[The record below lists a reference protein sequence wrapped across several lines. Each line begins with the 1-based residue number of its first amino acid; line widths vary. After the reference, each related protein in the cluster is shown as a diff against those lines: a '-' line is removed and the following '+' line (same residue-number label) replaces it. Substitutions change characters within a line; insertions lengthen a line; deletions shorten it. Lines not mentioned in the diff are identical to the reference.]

1 MKRLFLPVTLITF
14 AVICLTIVHMNNL
27 NEIETTEK
35 VSLEMDLKDKEINK
49 DSSSYITDL

>member
-14 AVICLTIVHMNNL
+14 AVICLTLVHMNNI

-35 VSLEMDLKDKEINK
+35 VSVEMDLKNNEINP

>member
-35 VSLEMDLKDKEINK
+35 VSVEMDLKDKEINT
-49 DSSSYITDL
+49 DSSNYITDL